1 MTKSNRNILIK
12 FVNYPRFIADCMLGN
27 IANKLRIM
35 GFDTEFW
42 LAANDDFLINK
53 CMKEQKLL
61 VTRD

>member
-42 LAANDDFLINK
+42 
-53 CMKEQKLL
+53 
-61 VTRD
+61 